1 MGSATGEHFVALN
14 RPISTEY
21 FRGGCTIDWAR
32 SGDLALHPWGCVL
45 ASAAVQQV
53 DAGGHARRLVLAVLG
68 DGGEHAQAHLGMRT
82 DREDGVGR
90 QRSGL
95 TPDEATLGARGSVDP
110 INPSA
115 EHETLMTERA
125 VHLPPRPEGNPR
137 SLSAFAV
144 AFALAISSFETM
156 LKPVTLPPGR
166 ARLATK
172 PV

>member
-68 DGGEHAQAHLGMRT
+68 DGGEHAQAHLGMRR

-95 TPDEATLGARGSVDP
+95 TPDEATLGGADVSSRSILQPGANVDDRVSGP
-110 INPSA
+110 
-115 EHETLMTERA
+115 
-125 VHLPPRPEGNPR
+125 
-137 SLSAFAV
+137 
-144 AFALAISSFETM
+144 LAA
-156 LKPVTLPPGR
+156 P
-166 ARLATK
+166 A
-172 PV
+172 

>member
-68 DGGEHAQAHLGMRT
+68 DGGEHAQAHLGMRR

-95 TPDEATLGARGSVDP
+95 TPDEATLGGADVSSRSILQPGANVDDRVSGPFAAARSR
-110 INPSA
+110 NSA
-115 EHETLMTERA
+115 L
-125 VHLPPRPEGNPR
+125 V
-137 SLSAFAV
+137 
-144 AFALAISSFETM
+144 
-156 LKPVTLPPGR
+156 
-166 ARLATK
+166 
-172 PV
+172 